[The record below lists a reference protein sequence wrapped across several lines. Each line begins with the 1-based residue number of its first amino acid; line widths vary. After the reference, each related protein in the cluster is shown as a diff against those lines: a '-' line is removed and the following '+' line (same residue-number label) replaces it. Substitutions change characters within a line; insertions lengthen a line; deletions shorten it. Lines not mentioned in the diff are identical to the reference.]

1 MARKPVLEGGKRDE
15 IIEVATKLFFEKG
28 YEETSVR
35 DVLAV
40 VGGEIGM
47 FYHYFKSKEEL
58 FQVVAQKFFASY
70 KKAVAEITEQC
81 SDINRFV
88 QSFLAYYNSDVSKYF
103 KLFENLHWTLKLAFM
118 EGLCEELKEPVEK
131 FLKKLEN
138 KADTALDVM
147 VNQFVYGLNGTI
159 RAKSF
164 PTLNDERKTAVLLE
178 FLNDIIYK
186 EYDKQNTVL
195 LKNIED
201 GAVGEAVAISAEKKK
216 YSRCGMRCD
225 LCLMYRPNVER
236 EDRRAELAAVF
247 HKISPKWNPNVDTLL
262 CDGCDPKT
270 PGAVQFSPACKA
282 RECVKNHNIEHC
294 GYCNEYE
301 GCKIFPAEL
310 SHDQLVQKIDV
321 EKKWT
326 WDDEKLMACYNCKQ
340 FMDAFRAEHG
350 MKLL

>member
-58 FQVVAQKFFASY
+58 FQVVSQKFFSSY
-70 KKAVAEITEQC
+70 KNAITGITEQC
-81 SDINRFV
+81 SDIGRFV
-88 QSFLAYYNSDVSKYF
+88 QSFLVYYNSDVKKYF
-103 KLFENLHWTLKLAFM
+103 ALFENLHWTLKMAFM

-131 FLKKLEN
+131 FLNKLEN

-147 VNQFVYGLNGTI
+147 VNQFVYGLNGTV
-159 RAKSF
+159 RANSFAKLGDEAKS
-164 PTLNDERKTAVLLE
+164 AILLE

-186 EYDKQNTVL
+186 KYDAQNKQNNVL
-195 LKNIED
+195 
-201 GAVGEAVAISAEKKK
+201 

-225 LCLMYRPNVER
+225 LCLMYRPNVEK

-247 HKISPKWNPNVDTLL
+247 HKISPKWNPNVDSLL

-282 RECVKNHNIEHC
+282 RECVKRHNVEHC
-294 GYCNEYE
+294 GYCKEYE
-301 GCKIFPAEL
+301 GCKTFPAEL
-310 SHDQLVQKIDV
+310 PHDQLVQKIEV

-326 WDDEKLMACYNCKQ
+326 WDDEKLMSCYNCKQ
-340 FMDAFRAEHG
+340 FMDAFRTEHG
-350 MKLL
+350 IK